1 MQLVLNIYEGQ
12 EVIKTYTAETIN
24 FSFGVIEDILDAL
37 DFENMKTGSKT
48 ELAGIVI
55 KCSKQLKPFLRDLF
69 PGVTDEE
76 LRNTRIQ
83 NIIEVFKGLYKYATE
98 ELGKAAG
105 PEKN

>member
-1 MQLVLNIYEGQ
+1 MNLVLNIYDGQ
-12 EVIKTYTAETIN
+12 NVIKTYTAETLD
-24 FSFGVIEDILDAL
+24 FSFGVVEDVLDAL
-37 DFENMKTGSKT
+37 DFENMKTGSKA
-48 ELAGIVI
+48 ELAGVVI

-83 NIIEVFKGLYKYATE
+83 NLIEVFRGLYAYATE

-105 PEKN
+105 SAKN

>member
-1 MQLVLNIYEGQ
+1 MNLTLNIYEGQ
-12 EVIKTYTAETIN
+12 NIIKTYTAETLD
-24 FSFGVIEDILDAL
+24 FSFGVVEDVLDAL
-37 DFENMKTGSKT
+37 DFENMKTGSKA
-48 ELAGIVI
+48 ELAGVVI

-83 NIIEVFKGLYKYATE
+83 NLIEVFRSLYAYATE
-98 ELGKAAG
+98 ELGKVAG

>member
-37 DFENMKTGSKT
+37 DFENMKTGSKP

-76 LRNTRIQ
+76 IRNTRIQ